1 VCLAIRIRKTG
12 RLPAG
17 SVEKIL
23 YDGSGPAEAEITDDY
38 GILHRLW
45 RVSDPATIRLLTTA
59 MDDKVSVY
67 DLILNSEETVSYFPL
82 SMRPESVG

>member
-1 VCLAIRIRKTG
+1 MLSKHGLVLE
-12 RLPAG
+12 
-17 SVEKIL
+17 S
-23 YDGSGPAEAEITDDY
+23 AEA
-38 GILHRLW
+38 
-45 RVSDPATIRLLTTA
+45 ATIRLLTTA